1 VSEQSIRIVRG
12 EGALQLPKSG
22 VHRILATAQLM
33 RPASGDVYFG
43 LLEGQPTLIAEP
55 WCLFESS
62 QQSALAEPRLAVV
75 IGTAGNY
82 WLAAAADSVEWL
94 DTPTAESA
102 RLRPMPSLEA
112 SL

>member
-1 VSEQSIRIVRG
+1 MVRG
-12 EGALQLPKSG
+12 EGSLQLPKSS
-22 VHRILATAQLM
+22 VHRILAPARLM
-33 RPASGDVYFG
+33 KPAAGDVYFG
-43 LLEGQPTLIAEP
+43 VLEGQPTLIAEP

-62 QQSALAEPRLAVV
+62 PQPALAEPALAVV

-94 DTPTAESA
+94 DAPAAESA
-102 RLRPMPSLEA
+102 RLRPLQSLEA